1 MKRFLILCV
10 VCFAML
16 SCSNKQ
22 SDFIAI
28 YHFNVENTLGDSKAI
43 FEPSGDVIWEI
54 GDEIRFFLRVYN
66 KTWDEMI
73 SGAGMTEG
81 KFWEQEIR
89 AKLVFD
95 GAEWETYVYE
105 EEDYSF
111 KNGKKVDNIKLISKR
126 PTGCVTFDYHYDNIP
141 VIAVGWHNTIEFKEG
156 LQIINV
162 QVPNTLKIKE

>member
-28 YHFNVENTLGDSKAI
+28 YHFNVENSLGSSKAI
-43 FEPSGDVIWEI
+43 FEPSGDVVWEK
-54 GDEIRFFLRVYN
+54 GDEVKFYLRLYN
-66 KTWDEMI
+66 MTLDEL
-73 SGAGMTEG
+73 SDGFTYGEP
-81 KFWEQEIR
+81 WEQEIR

-95 GAEWETYVYE
+95 GAEWETYVCE
-105 EEDYSF
+105 DEDYSF
-111 KNGKKVDNIKLISKR
+111 KNGKKVDNITLVSKH
-126 PTGCVTFDYHYDNIP
+126 PSGCVTFDYHYDNIP
-141 VIAVGWHNTIEFKEG
+141 VIAVGWHNMIEFKEG